1 MTSHTPSAAAL
12 RGRVIL
18 GDSVV
23 KAEIEAINAKLEVA
37 ADNGKT
43 RLVIRDETTMTKS
56 YNYGNWFLIEEF
68 FQYGALLKQ
77 GDFTSVQ
84 ALGGPAAI
92 EGLSQ
97 PEVLEKI
104 KSKDSEIFPKHA
116 RINAV
121 LAHYRK
127 LGYQMHP
134 GNWFDATQTNNVIW
148 VLNWNNTLMDHIT
161 VVDNTLVIG
170 KTTQRGALGATDR
183 DGTVDAAGNINPI
196 GGYYKPA
203 IPQTRIE
210 FYGLGNKGTG
220 QVDVTPAD
228 GKMGTNNVNYH
239 VAAQSVTEGLSSGEE
254 GAALAAG
261 AAAGVHAMAL
271 VADLAGAIGSALGD
285 LTKIGLYSSE
295 VGQGGAISATYGN
308 GAGGGGD
315 FAEVPGFINTG
326 DGVVPDEI
334 NTEILNPI
342 GQHVVEGTEQIY
354 DTGLGTPGG
363 GGGGGGLVD
372 LIGNI
377 EAPSSGGGGGSGG
390 GSGSVVFTFKQ
401 TSMPCSGC
409 GWLFSSS
416 QLSVTGN
423 NGSANIPGPG
433 FLAKVG
439 RGTATIRFSVPSS
452 VGSVSKATL
461 YLRFDTAEGIANAD
475 YSSVV
480 VMGAG
485 GKTWK
490 VLKASAVK
498 AAGYSKAR
506 PNFPVDVTGYVK
518 SVVGSAGG
526 SLAGGITTNSF
537 LWKPIS
543 EKRDI
548 AILIGAVGG
557 TLTANGIQASY
568 SGQTNGNRAT
578 FRIPWSSGL
587 LNARNITVKHSYG
600 GSWTVPVGNQRYTA

>member
-1 MTSHTPSAAAL
+1 MTSHTPSAATL

-43 RLVIRDETTMTKS
+43 RLVIRNETTMTKS

-68 FQYGALLKQ
+68 FQYGAALKK

-84 ALGGPAAI
+84 ALGGTGAL

-97 PEVLEKI
+97 PQVLELI
-104 KSKDSEIFPKHA
+104 KSKDAEIFPKHA

-134 GNWFDATQTNNVIW
+134 GNWFDATQTNNIIW

-170 KTTQRGALGATDR
+170 KVTQRGLLGSTER
-183 DGTVDAAGNINPI
+183 DGSVDAAGNPNPI

-228 GKMGTNNVNYH
+228 GKMGTNNVNFYK
-239 VAAQSVTEGLSSGEE
+239 AAQTVTEGLSSGEE

-261 AAAGVHAMAL
+261 AAAGVYAMSL

-285 LTKIGLYSSE
+285 LTRIGIYSSE
-295 VGQGGAISATYGN
+295 VGQGGAISGTYGS
-308 GAGGGGD
+308 GGDVGGGGSD
-315 FAEVPGFINTG
+315 YATVPGFINTG
-326 DGVVPDEI
+326 DGVVPDED
-334 NTEILNPI
+334 NTEIYNAV
-342 GQHVVEGTEQIY
+342 GQHVNGAKQIY
-354 DTGLGTPGG
+354 DKAGSSAGG
-363 GGGGGGLVD
+363 GGGGGGGRLAD

-377 EAPSSGGGGGSGG
+377 EAPSSGGGGGGSGG
-390 GSGSVVFTFKQ
+390 GSGSIVFTFKQ
-401 TSMPCSGC
+401 TSMPCAGC

-423 NGSANIPGPG
+423 KGSANIGGPG

-461 YLRFDTAEGIANAD
+461 YLRFDTREGIANGD
-475 YSSVV
+475 FSSVV

-490 VLKASAVK
+490 VLNAGSVK

-506 PNFPVDVTGYVK
+506 PNFPVDVTGYVR

-526 SLAGGITTNSF
+526 STGS
-537 LWKPIS
+537 S
-543 EKRDI
+543 S
-548 AILIGAVGG
+548 GG
-557 TLTANGIQASY
+557 T
-568 SGQTNGNRAT
+568 
-578 FRIPWSSGL
+578 SS
-587 LNARNITVKHSYG
+587 
-600 GSWTVPVGNQRYTA
+600 

>member
-1 MTSHTPSAAAL
+1 MTSHTPSAASL

-43 RLVIRDETTMTKS
+43 RLVIRDGTTMTKS

-68 FQYGALLKQ
+68 FQYGAALKK

-84 ALGGPAAI
+84 ALGGAGAL

-97 PEVLEKI
+97 PQVLELI
-104 KSKDSEIFPKHA
+104 KSKDAEIFPKHA

-134 GNWFDATQTNNVIW
+134 GNWFDANQTNNIIW

-170 KTTQRGALGATDR
+170 KTTQRGLLGSTER
-183 DGTVDAAGNINPI
+183 DGSVDAAGNPNPI

-271 VADLAGAIGSALGD
+271 VADLAGAIGSAIGD

-295 VGQGGAISATYGN
+295 VGQGGAISNQYGN
-308 GAGGGGD
+308 GGGGGGD

-334 NTEILNPI
+334 NTEIYNPI
-342 GQHVVEGTEQIY
+342 GKHVVEGTEQIY
-354 DTGLGTPGG
+354 SKGGGSAGGG
-363 GGGGGGLVD
+363 GGGGGGLAA

-377 EAPSSGGGGGSGG
+377 EAPTSGGGGGGAGG
-390 GSGSVVFTFKQ
+390 GSGSIVFTFKQ

-409 GWLFSSS
+409 GWLFTGSSLTVKGNKGS
-416 QLSVTGN
+416 QTVS
-423 NGSANIPGPG
+423 GPG

-439 RGTATIRFSVPSS
+439 RGTATVRFSVNSS
-452 VGSVSKATL
+452 VVGSVSSAT
-461 YLRFDTAEGIANAD
+461 FSAKWHPTEGIANAD
-475 YSSVV
+475 QSSVV

-490 VLKASAVK
+490 VLTAGGVK
-498 AAGYSKAR
+498 SKGQYKGAK
-506 PNFPVDVTGYVK
+506 PLSVDVTGYVR
-518 SVVGSAGG
+518 SVVGNAGG
-526 SLAGGITTNSF
+526 S
-537 LWKPIS
+537 
-543 EKRDI
+543 
-548 AILIGAVGG
+548 
-557 TLTANGIQASY
+557 
-568 SGQTNGNRAT
+568 SGS
-578 FRIPWSSGL
+578 SSGG
-587 LNARNITVKHSYG
+587 SSSGSSG
-600 GSWTVPVGNQRYTA
+600 GSTGGSSSSNPNL